1 MTTSPDKKPIAGR
14 QRSVVLGIDR
24 SVHWFTKHWLAM
36 FNLVALIYVCL
47 PILAPFLMQAG
58 LTAPARVIYTVYSPL
73 CHQMTQ
79 RSFFLFGEQVAY
91 PREIAGTNLKP
102 IEAYIDEIPEFDG
115 VSADNWPA
123 FFTAARR
130 FVGNEQMG
138 YKIAL
143 CERDIGIYGFVLI
156 GGLIYGMI
164 RYRINVKPL
173 PLIFFIIIG
182 LGPIA
187 LDGFSQLFGYWV
199 TPADGSAASGLMAQ
213 IQRLLPL
220 RESTPAMRALTGAL
234 FGLMLVWLAYPQVNK
249 GMLGTER
256 DLAEKLR
263 RVEER
268 EEVKHGNVMG
278 DA

>member
-1 MTTSPDKKPIAGR
+1 MTTSPDNKPITGR

-24 SVHWFTKHWLAM
+24 SVYWFSKHWLAM
-36 FNLVALIYVCL
+36 FNLMALIYVGL

-91 PREIAGTNLKP
+91 PREVAGTNLTP
-102 IEAYIDEIPEFDG
+102 IEAYIDEIPEFNG
-115 VSADNWPA
+115 ISADNWPA
-123 FFTAARR
+123 FFAAARR

-164 RYRINVKPL
+164 RNRVNVKPL
-173 PLIFFIIIG
+173 PLILFIIIG

-187 LDGFSQLFGYWV
+187 LDGFSQLFSYWV
-199 TPADGSAASGLMAQ
+199 TPATGSAGSGLIAQ
-213 IQRLLPL
+213 IQQLLPL

-268 EEVKHGNVMG
+268 EEVIRKK
-278 DA
+278 

>member
-1 MTTSPDKKPIAGR
+1 MATSPDKQPITGR

-24 SVHWFTKHWLAM
+24 SVHWFSKHWLAM
-36 FNLVALIYVCL
+36 FNLVALIYVGL
-47 PILAPFLMQAG
+47 PVLAPFLMQAG

-91 PREIAGTNLKP
+91 PREIADTNLKP

-115 VSADNWPA
+115 VSADHWPA
-123 FFTAARR
+123 FFAAARR
-130 FVGNEQMG
+130 FVGNDQMG
-138 YKIAL
+138 YKMAL

-156 GGLIYGMI
+156 GGLIYGMV
-164 RYRINVKPL
+164 RYRVNVKPL
-173 PLIFFIIIG
+173 PLILFIIIG

-213 IQRLLPL
+213 IQQLLPL
-220 RESTPAMRALTGAL
+220 RESTPAMRILTGAL
-234 FGLMLVWLAYPQVNK
+234 FGLMLVWLAYPQVNN

-256 DLAEKLR
+256 GLAEKLR

-268 EEVKHGNVMG
+268 EEVKRRKVMS

>member
-24 SVHWFTKHWLAM
+24 SVYWFSKHWLAM
-36 FNLVALIYVCL
+36 FNLMALIYVGL

-91 PREIAGTNLKP
+91 PREVAGTNLTP
-102 IEAYIDEIPEFDG
+102 IEAYIDEIPEFNG
-115 VSADNWPA
+115 ISADNWPA
-123 FFTAARR
+123 FFAAARR

-164 RYRINVKPL
+164 RNRVNVKPL
-173 PLIFFIIIG
+173 PLILFIIIG

-187 LDGFSQLFGYWV
+187 LDGFSQLFSYWV
-199 TPADGSAASGLMAQ
+199 TPADGSAGSGLIAQ
-213 IQRLLPL
+213 IQQLLPL

-268 EEVKHGNVMG
+268 EEVIRKK
-278 DA
+278 

>member
-24 SVHWFTKHWLAM
+24 SVYWFSKHWLAM
-36 FNLVALIYVCL
+36 FNLMALIYVGL

-91 PREIAGTNLKP
+91 PREVAGTNLTP
-102 IEAYIDEIPEFDG
+102 IEAYIDEIPEFNG
-115 VSADNWPA
+115 ISADNWPA
-123 FFTAARR
+123 FFAAARR

-164 RYRINVKPL
+164 RNRVNVKPL
-173 PLIFFIIIG
+173 PLILFIIIG

-187 LDGFSQLFGYWV
+187 LDGFSQLFSYWV
-199 TPADGSAASGLMAQ
+199 TPATGSAGSGLIAQ
-213 IQRLLPL
+213 IQQLLPL

-268 EEVKHGNVMG
+268 EEVIRKK
-278 DA
+278 